1 MYAIVQTGSKQ
12 YRVQKGD
19 VIHVELVD
27 AEPGQMVNLD
37 NVLLVADDNGGIKM
51 GQPHVAGCVVKAKYL
66 TVVGGPKIQSV
77 KYKRRKGVY
86 RKFGHRQKYA
96 QLQIV
101 DINV

>member
-19 VIHVELVD
+19 VINVELVD
-27 AEPGQMVNLD
+27 AEPGQMVDLKD
-37 NVLLVADDNGGIKM
+37 VLLVANDNGEIKM
-51 GQPHVAGCVVKAKYL
+51 GQPTVAGSVVKAKYL
-66 TVVGGPKIQSV
+66 AIVGGPKIHSI
-77 KYKRRKGVY
+77 KYKRRKGEY

-101 DINV
+101 DINA

>member
-12 YRVQKGD
+12 YRVKKGD
-19 VIHVELVD
+19 IIHTELLD
-27 AEPGQMVNLD
+27 GEIGQMVDLND
-37 NVLLVADDNGGIKM
+37 VLLIAQEDGIIKM
-51 GQPHVAGCVVKAKYL
+51 GQPILSGCSVKAKYL
-66 TVVGGPKIQSV
+66 AVVGGPKIQSI

-101 DINV
+101 DINF